1 MNLHLPLAASAALLS
16 AGLIGATP
24 AEAATVE
31 MRDAVLRVT
40 IVPEDRPDVKV
51 EVVHANPQLPLDI
64 RTSGE
69 RTVIDGRLGFR
80 IHDCRGSGLDR
91 RVGVRGVGDVAWDA
105 MPEVVIHTPRAV
117 AAESSGAV
125 FGSIGRS
132 ASLDLQDSGCSA
144 WTIANVEGAAAVHE
158 AGAGAIKMGSAG
170 RLDTRISGAGKLYA
184 TEVRGLDVIVSGAG
198 VVRVARLGGPMDAK
212 VSGTGHIDVLDG
224 QATTVRAAVS
234 GIGSVEFG
242 GAADT
247 LDASI
252 SGMGSIRVRAVKGAV
267 TKSVSGAGR
276 VSVG

>member
-1 MNLHLPLAASAALLS
+1 MRLHLLLAASAAWLG
-16 AGLIGATP
+16 AGTAQ
-24 AEAATVE
+24 AATVE

-40 IVPEDRPDVKV
+40 VVPEDRSDVKV
-51 EVVHANPQLPLDI
+51 EVVRANPKLPLDI
-64 RTSGE
+64 RTSGD
-69 RTVIDGRLGFR
+69 RTVIDGGLGFR
-80 IHDCRGSGLDR
+80 IHDCHGSGADR

-117 AAESSGAV
+117 IAESSGAV

-132 ASLDLQDSGCSA
+132 GAVDLHDSGCSA
-144 WTIANVEGAAAVHE
+144 WTIANVEGLAAIHE
-158 AGAGAIKMGSAG
+158 SGASTVKMGAAG
-170 RLDTRISGAGKLYA
+170 RLDTRISGAARLYA
-184 TEVRGLDVIVSGAG
+184 TDVKGLDVILSGAG
-198 VVRVARLGGPMDAK
+198 LVRVERLEGAMDAK

-224 QATTVRAAVS
+224 RASQVRAAVS

-252 SGMGSIRVRAVKGAV
+252 SGMGSIRVKAVKGQV

>member
-1 MNLHLPLAASAALLS
+1 MKLHLLLAASAALLS
-16 AGLIGATP
+16 ATLLGEGA
-24 AEAATVE
+24 AQAASVE

-40 IVPEDRPDVKV
+40 IVPEDRADVKV
-51 EVVHANPQLPLDI
+51 DVVRSNPKLPLDI
-64 RTSGE
+64 RTRGD
-69 RTVIDGRLGFR
+69 RTVIDGGLAFR
-80 IHDCRGSGLDR
+80 IHDCHGSGADR
-91 RVGVRGVGDVAWDA
+91 RVSVRGVGDVAWDA

-132 ASLDLQDSGCSA
+132 ASLDLEESGCSG
-144 WTIANVEGAAAVHE
+144 WTIANVDGAAAVHE
-158 AGAGAIKMGSAG
+158 SGASTVKMGSAG

-184 TEVRGLDVIVSGAG
+184 TELKGLDVIVSGAG
-198 VVRVARLGGPMDAK
+198 LVRVTQLTGSLDAK

-224 QATTVRAAVS
+224 RVGPMHASVS

-242 GAADT
+242 GEADS

-252 SGMGSIRVRAVKGAV
+252 SGMGSIRVKAVKGPV
-267 TKSVSGAGR
+267 TKAVSGAGH